1 MRIELVVFDLAGTT
15 VYDGDA
21 VNACF
26 RAALA
31 GAGLAVDAAA
41 VNAVMGLPKPEA
53 IRRLIEAST
62 SPTVA
67 HADLAAIHAD
77 FVARMSRY
85 YATDPAVREMPGAS
99 ATFAALR
106 RAGIK
111 IALNTGFSRPITRV
125 LLDRLGW
132 VSADPP
138 IDATVT
144 SDEVPRGRPF
154 SDMIQ
159 NLMRRFGISDAARV
173 AKVGDTPADLEE
185 GINAGCGLVIGVTT
199 GTHSRVQLERH
210 PHTHLV
216 DSVADIPRILGIAD
230 TDCR

>member
-1 MRIELVVFDLAGTT
+1 MRIDLVVFDMAGTT

-31 GAGLAVDAAA
+31 AAGLAVDAAA

-67 HADLAAIHAD
+67 HVDVAVIHTD

-85 YATDPAVREMPGAS
+85 YATDPGVHEMPGAS

-111 IALNTGFSRPITRV
+111 VALNTGFSRPITRV
-125 LLDRLGW
+125 LLERLGW
-132 VSADPP
+132 SGVNPP
-138 IDATVT
+138 VNATVT
-144 SDEVPRGRPF
+144 SDEVRRGRPYP
-154 SDMIQ
+154 DMIHD
-159 NLMRRFGISDAARV
+159 LMRRFGITDAARV
-173 AKVGDTPADLEE
+173 AKVGDTPTDLEE
-185 GINAGCGLVIGVTT
+185 GTNAGCGLVTGVTN
-199 GTHSRVQLERH
+199 GTHSRVQLERY
-210 PHTHLV
+210 PHTHV
-216 DSVADIPRILGIAD
+216 IDSVADVPRILGLAD
-230 TDCR
+230 TDCH